1 MVCTGL
7 MAELNSWST
16 GAEIGPDGQVTG
28 DVDWDSIASTVL
40 LHNKPAAL
48 LFLPVL
54 LDFC

>member
-1 MVCTGL
+1 